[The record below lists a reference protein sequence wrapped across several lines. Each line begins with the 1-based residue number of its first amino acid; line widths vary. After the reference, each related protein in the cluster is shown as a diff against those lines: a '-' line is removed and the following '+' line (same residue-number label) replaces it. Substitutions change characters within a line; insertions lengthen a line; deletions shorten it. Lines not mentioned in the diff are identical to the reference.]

1 LRIDEEEKDQNMKHK
16 QFHEWL
22 QLSLYD
28 ELNDQEVRLLQDH
41 LTTCEECR
49 NDLDELKRLHRTLAQ
64 RQLAVAQEPL
74 LQDARRSLRVRIRTE
89 AEKESLW
96 TILKGALDY
105 VMAPRLQVV
114 LGGIA
119 IMVIGIL
126 TGYVLFK
133 SPAGG
138 SSFFQSTAST
148 SSAMEAGESQI
159 TNIRFI
165 NREPQTGNVEFMFET
180 ITPVRVNGN
189 INDERVQKV
198 LARALVSDQ
207 NAGTRLRAVSM
218 IGTSS
223 EQKQT
228 TAPKLDPEV
237 RTALITALLH
247 DRNLG
252 VQKEALNVLK
262 NYLPDPVI
270 VRAFLD
276 VLAKEKNTSLKIT
289 AINSLDLAKYENQ
302 PVNREILEMFRQKA
316 QSDDNNYIRI
326 KAKTALQ
333 EARQ

>member
-1 LRIDEEEKDQNMKHK
+1 MRVNEGKKDRHMKHK
-16 QFHEWL
+16 QFQEWL

-28 ELNDQEVRLLQDH
+28 ELSDDETGLLRDH
-41 LTTCEECR
+41 LTTCEQCR
-49 NDLDELKRLHRTLAQ
+49 NELGELKKFHQTLAH
-64 RQLAVAQEPL
+64 RHLAVAQEPV
-74 LQDARRSLRVRIRTE
+74 LQDARRNLRIRIRAE
-89 AEKESLW
+89 AERESVW
-96 TILKGALDY
+96 SILQGALDY
-105 VMAPRLQVV
+105 VMAPRLQVA
-114 LGGIA
+114 LGGVA
-119 IMVIGIL
+119 ILAIGIL
-126 TGYVLFK
+126 TGYVIFK
-133 SPAGG
+133 SPAAG
-138 SSFFQSTAST
+138 SSFLQSTASS
-148 SSAMEAGESQI
+148 SSAMEAGEPQI
-159 TNIRFI
+159 INIRFL
-165 NREPQTGNVEFMFET
+165 NRETQTGNVEFMFET
-180 ITPVRVNGN
+180 VTPVHVSGN

-223 EQKQT
+223 EQKQS
-228 TAPKLDPEV
+228 TAPKLDAEV
-237 RTALITALLH
+237 RNALITALLH

-252 VQKEALNVLK
+252 VQREALSVLK

-333 EARQ
+333 EVQQ

>member
-1 LRIDEEEKDQNMKHK
+1 MKHK
-16 QFHEWL
+16 HFQDWL

-28 ELNDQEVRLLQDH
+28 ELSDQEARLLQDH
-41 LTTCEECR
+41 LTTCERCR
-49 NDLDELKRLHRTLAQ
+49 NDLDALKKLHQLLAQ
-64 RQLAVAQEPL
+64 RQLAVAQEPV
-74 LQDARRSLRVRIRTE
+74 LQDARRNLRMRIRAE
-89 AEKESLW
+89 AERESVW
-96 TILKGALDY
+96 SI
-105 VMAPRLQVV
+105 LQVA
-114 LGGIA
+114 LGGVA
-119 IMVIGIL
+119 ILAIGIL
-126 TGYVLFK
+126 TGYIIFK
-133 SPAGG
+133 SPAAG
-138 SSFFQSTAST
+138 SSFLQSTASS
-148 SSAMEAGESQI
+148 SSAMEAGEPQI
-159 TNIRFI
+159 TNIRFL
-165 NREPQTGNVEFMFET
+165 NRETQTGNVEFMFET
-180 ITPVRVNGN
+180 VTPVHVSGN

-223 EQKQT
+223 EQKQS
-228 TAPKLDPEV
+228 TAPNLDAEV
-237 RTALITALLH
+237 RNALITALLH

-252 VQKEALNVLK
+252 VQKEAMSVLK

-333 EARQ
+333 EVQQ

>member
-1 LRIDEEEKDQNMKHK
+1 MKHR

-22 QLSLYD
+22 QLFLYD
-28 ELNDQEVRLLQDH
+28 ELNEQEVKLLQEHLASCDH
-41 LTTCEECR
+41 CR
-49 NDLDELKRLHRTLAQ
+49 NEFDELKKLHQVLAK
-64 RQLAVAQEPL
+64 RKLAAAQEPL
-74 LQDARRSLRVRIRTE
+74 LQDARKTLRVRIRE
-89 AEKESLW
+89 ESEKESW
-96 TILKGALDY
+96 WMILKHALDY
-105 VMAPRLQVV
+105 ALEPRLQVA
-114 LGGIA
+114 LGGA
-119 IMVIGIL
+119 AVLMIGIL
-126 TGYVLFK
+126 TGYVLFR
-133 SPAGG
+133 SPAEEP
-138 SSFFQSTAST
+138 SFFRTTAAV
-148 SSAMEAGESQI
+148 SSAVEAGESQI
-159 TNIRFI
+159 TNIRFLT
-165 NREPQTGNVEFMFET
+165 RDPQWGNVEFMFET
-180 ITPVRVNGN
+180 VAPVRVSGN

-198 LARALVSDQ
+198 LAKALVSDQ

-223 EQKQT
+223 DQKQT
-228 TAPKLDPEV
+228 AVPKLDPEV

-276 VLAKEKNTSLKIT
+276 VLAKEKNTSMKIT